1 VRVAVYTDYTYH
13 RVDGRIFAERAFAL
27 FLARLADEF
36 ERFFLI
42 GREDPEGDRTR
53 YAVGSDVEF
62 VPLPFYRTLADPVAV
77 LRTSLQAAARFW
89 RTLGDVECVWLLGPH
104 PLATL
109 FVALARM
116 RRKRVVLGV
125 RQDTRAYVR
134 SRHPGRRFLALA
146 GTILDWLWRQLARR
160 FPVVV
165 VGPGIAAQYANAPT
179 ILELT
184 VSLVEERDIV
194 PPAVALERSYGDALR
209 AISVGR
215 LEAEKNPLMLADVM
229 ARLKESDDR
238 WRLTVCGEG
247 AMGVALEHRLRELG
261 VDDRVELLGYVPFGS
276 RLLSVYRN
284 SHVLLHVSWTE
295 GLPQVLHEAFAA
307 GLPVVATDVGGIG
320 PAVAGAAMLV
330 RPGDPAAAASALETV
345 VGDSRLRE
353 RLVRAGHAWIRA
365 HSARLELRR
374 LASFLNSA

>member
-27 FLARLADEF
+27 FLARLAGEF

-134 SRHPGRRFLALA
+134 SRHPDRRFLALA

-165 VGPGIAAQYANAPT
+165 VGPGIAAQYANAQT

-184 VSLVEERDIV
+184 VSLVEEREIV
-194 PPAVALERSYGDALR
+194 PPAVALERSYGDELR

-247 AMGVALEHRLRELG
+247 AMRVALEHRLRELG

-365 HSARLELRR
+365 HSAGLELRR

>member
-13 RVDGRIFAERAFAL
+13 RVDGRVFAERAFAL
-27 FLARLADEF
+27 FLSRLAGEF

-42 GREDPEGDRTR
+42 GREDPEGDGTR
-53 YAVGSDVEF
+53 YAVGSDIEF

-89 RTLGDVECVWLLGPH
+89 RTLGEVECVWLLGPH
-104 PLATL
+104 PLATV
-109 FVALARM
+109 FVGLAGI

-134 SRHPGRRFLALA
+134 SRHPGRRSLVVA
-146 GTILDWLWRQLARR
+146 GAILDWLWRQLARR
-160 FPVVV
+160 LPVVV
-165 VGPGIAAQYANAPT
+165 VGPGIAAQYASAKA

-184 VSLVEERDIV
+184 VSLVDERDIV
-194 PPAVALERSYGDALR
+194 PPAVALDRFAGDELR

-229 ARLKESDDR
+229 ARLKDSDDR

-247 AMGVALEHRLRELG
+247 GMRAALEHRLRELG

-276 RLLSVYRN
+276 RLLSVYGN

-320 PAVAGAAMLV
+320 QAVAGAAMLV
-330 RPGDPAAAASALETV
+330 RPGDPGAAASALETV
-345 VGDSRLRE
+345 MGDSRLRE
-353 RLVRAGHAWIRA
+353 RLVRAGHAWICA